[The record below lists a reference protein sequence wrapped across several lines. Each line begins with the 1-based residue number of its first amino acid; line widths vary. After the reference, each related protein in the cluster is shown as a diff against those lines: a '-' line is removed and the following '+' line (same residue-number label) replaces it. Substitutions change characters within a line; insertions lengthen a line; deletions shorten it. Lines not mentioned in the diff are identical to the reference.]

1 MGLRLRGARLRL
13 AYNAVGGVA
22 FRFGQRRRHPEWY
35 LAARW
40 LACVCSCQCH
50 GALENQPAR
59 GASKPANNTRTSSNL
74 YTPSACLISSIG
86 HPNPLTQ
93 REGRGCAHD
102 RCWRGANTIA
112 SRYAGCPREYPRGSG
127 GPPPSPLIAGGLGQQ
142 CPVPCGANPA
152 GSGRPIH
159 KMPPYALH
167 AAPCADSS
175 PSSGDRS
182 WPGDDAS
189 GAFSVASD
197 LPPCLRSR

>member
-59 GASKPANNTRTSSNL
+59 GASKPANNTRTFSNL

-142 CPVPCGANPA
+142 CPVPCG
-152 GSGRPIH
+152 GVLS
-159 KMPPYALH
+159 
-167 AAPCADSS
+167 ADLKK
-175 PSSGDRS
+175 PKDREVMR
-182 WPGDDAS
+182 WPRR
-189 GAFSVASD
+189 
-197 LPPCLRSR
+197 RSRDRADVVRWREGTWR